1 MENTTGESAAERPA
15 AAAGDS
21 TLEEIADALAH
32 HVGSDDV
39 VQPGVAAEI
48 VRDEGCHG
56 RLVDVLAV
64 LTEDAERM
72 GYLAGGRKSE
82 EVLTWLPLWAD
93 SPLSVDEIRSIVA
106 SAGWDPEPF
115 VVVARAGLLDALLH
129 RPDGTPRRVKGELA
143 GGWLSDQFALADDE
157 QILLEVRKLVAEDAP
172 AA

>member
-1 MENTTGESAAERPA
+1 MDDAREETAPARPVAAT
-15 AAAGDS
+15 GDS
-21 TLEEIADALAH
+21 TFEEIADALAR
-32 HVGSDDV
+32 HVGPDGV

-72 GYLAGGRKSE
+72 GYLAGGRKAE

-93 SPLSVDEIRSIVA
+93 SPLSVDEIRAIVSA
-106 SAGWDPEPF
+106 AGWDPEPF
-115 VVVARAGLLDALLH
+115 VAVAKAGLLDALLR

-157 QILLEVRKLVAEDAP
+157 QILQEVRDLVEEDAP
-172 AA
+172 AG